1 MRRIY
6 YGEGLF
12 LNEQYQIFSEH
23 LEKKFQLLL
32 MENHGVGIIG
42 GYYEEGLPICMV
54 SELSVKMLGYQSI
67 EEFEEHTGKFLMR
80 IICPSSNETFS
91 EEKFA
96 KWSGMME
103 THMYTASGER
113 FWVRIFKME
122 HTSYDGRPIWLI
134 SICNMQEL
142 FEAEC
147 AIMEVNQKLEE
158 ANEQIRA
165 QLDTFANGIN
175 GGYMISR
182 EDKQFSIAYVSQN
195 VARNQGYTVKEFLD
209 SCMGSALGNVYPP
222 DRSEVMFTLTHQ
234 LKRKDSYSM
243 KYRVICK
250 DGNVKWVF
258 DSGKRGK
265 DKDGN
270 PVIQSL
276 IMDINDSEQMNMMY
290 RQERRQYRDAIT
302 HDCEYSFSV
311 DLTSGYLED
320 SFEMKNGENPI
331 RLLGMRL
338 PVRFDDYLER
348 VKTVLKSVYTDGRAL
363 EDATTANLRQ
373 CYQMGIRKSEYDYWD
388 IRQNKYVRATVL
400 MSEREENGHICAI
413 IVGRDISKQI
423 REVENYHKEMQAAN
437 SRLECQKKELEAA
450 YREAN
455 LANSAKSDFL
465 ARMSHDIR
473 TPINGILGLIEMSD
487 RYPDDVEKL
496 KENRE
501 KERGAVKQLL
511 MLVNDVL
518 DMSKLESGEVEL
530 IEEPFNLNEQM
541 KHCLELIEM
550 QAHKREVKIVNRTP
564 EGLRNADVI
573 GSATYV
579 NRILTN
585 ILSNSVKYNRIG
597 GQIFIAMEEL
607 AQVEFAKCEFT
618 GDEESRESAKAAKDE
633 FTGSKSVDSP
643 ECGEQE
649 KREELARAE
658 FANSERRRALGNAK
672 SEENKKSKKIWVRF
686 LIEDT
691 GIGMSEEFQQKMFE
705 PFTQENDGGG
715 ERTHAGTGLGM
726 AIVKK
731 LTEKMGGT
739 IEVHSRKHMGSAF
752 DVRIPFVLDPS
763 GGEEQK
769 EAGEQADDGIRGK
782 KLLLVEDNE
791 LNQEIAR
798 FMLTE
803 AGAEIDSVWNG
814 AEAVEVIR
822 KSIGR
827 AEAEKWRR
835 GKTGKYD
842 AILMDVMM
850 PVMNGYEASREIRK
864 LEKKAGIH
872 TPIIAMTANAFVEDI
887 VRCREAGMDEHIA
900 KPLEIE
906 KLITALAKY
915 VKKG

>member
-1 MRRIY
+1 
-6 YGEGLF
+6 
-12 LNEQYQIFSEH
+12 
-23 LEKKFQLLL
+23 

-42 GYYEEGLPICMV
+42 GYYEDGLPICMV
-54 SELSVKMLGYQSI
+54 SELSLEMLGYQSI
-67 EEFEEHTGKFLMR
+67 EEFEEHTGKMLMR

-91 EEKFA
+91 EEKFE

-103 THMYTASGER
+103 MHMYTARGER
-113 FWVRIFKME
+113 FWVRSVKHE
-122 HTSYDGRPIWLI
+122 HTSYDGRALWLI

-147 AIMEVNQKLEE
+147 AIVEANQKLED
-158 ANEQIRA
+158 ANKQIRA

-195 VARNQGYTVKEFLD
+195 VARNQGYTVEEFLD

-222 DRSEVMFTLTHQ
+222 DRSEVLFALTHQ

-250 DGNVKWVF
+250 DGSVKWVF

-265 DKDGN
+265 DRDGN

-331 RLLGMRL
+331 RLLGLRL

-348 VKTVLKSVYTDGRAL
+348 VKTVLKSVYTDGWAL
-363 EDATTANLRQ
+363 EDVTTANLLQ
-373 CYQMGIRKSEYDYWD
+373 CYQMGIRKCEYDYWD
-388 IRQNKYVRATVL
+388 IHQNKYVRATVL
-400 MSEREENGHICAI
+400 MSAREENGHICAI

-423 REVENYHKEMQAAN
+423 REVENYHKEMQMAN
-437 SRLECQKKELEAA
+437 SRLECQKKELEQA
-450 YREAN
+450 YQEAN

-487 RYPDDVEKL
+487 RYPNDVEKL

-550 QAHKREVKIVNRTP
+550 QAYKREVRIVNRTP

-607 AQVEFAKCEFT
+607 AQVEFA
-618 GDEESRESAKAAKDE
+618 GREESR
-633 FTGSKSVDSP
+633 
-643 ECGEQE
+643 
-649 KREELARAE
+649 
-658 FANSERRRALGNAK
+658 
-672 SEENKKSKKIWVRF
+672 KIWVRF

-705 PFTQENDGGG
+705 PFTQENDASG

-739 IEVHSRKHMGSAF
+739 IEVHSRKHMGSVF
-752 DVRIPFVLDPS
+752 DVRIPFVIDPN

-769 EAGEQADDGIRGK
+769 EAGEQANAGIRGK

-803 AGAEIDSVWNG
+803 AGAEVDSVWNG
-814 AEAVEVIR
+814 AEAVEIVR
-822 KSIGR
+822 ESLGR
-827 AEAEKWRR
+827 TELEKWRR
-835 GKTGKYD
+835 EKSGKYD

-900 KPLEIE
+900 KPLEVE
-906 KLITALAKY
+906 KLITVLAKY

>member
-1 MRRIY
+1 
-6 YGEGLF
+6 
-12 LNEQYQIFSEH
+12 
-23 LEKKFQLLL
+23 

-42 GYYEEGLPICMV
+42 GYYEDGLPICMV
-54 SELSVKMLGYQSI
+54 SELSLEMLGYQSI
-67 EEFEEHTGKFLMR
+67 EEFEEHTGKMLMR

-91 EEKFA
+91 EEKFE

-103 THMYTASGER
+103 THMYTARGER
-113 FWVRIFKME
+113 FWVRSVKHE
-122 HTSYDGRPIWLI
+122 HTSYDGRALWLI

-147 AIMEVNQKLEE
+147 AIVEANQKLED
-158 ANEQIRA
+158 ANKQIRA

-195 VARNQGYTVKEFLD
+195 VARNQGYTVEEFLD

-222 DRSEVMFTLTHQ
+222 DRSEVLFALTHQ

-250 DGNVKWVF
+250 DGSVKWVF

-265 DKDGN
+265 DRDGN

-331 RLLGMRL
+331 RLLGLRL

-363 EDATTANLRQ
+363 EDATTANLLQ
-373 CYQMGIRKSEYDYWD
+373 CYQMGIRKCEYDYWD
-388 IRQNKYVRATVL
+388 IHQNKYVRATVL
-400 MSEREENGHICAI
+400 MSAREENGHICAI

-423 REVENYHKEMQAAN
+423 REVENYHKEMQMAN
-437 SRLECQKKELEAA
+437 SRLECQKKELEQA
-450 YREAN
+450 YQEAN

-487 RYPDDVEKL
+487 RYPNDVEKL

-550 QAHKREVKIVNRTP
+550 QAYKREVRIVNRTP

-607 AQVEFAKCEFT
+607 ARVEFAQPEFAGQKESREPARGKFT
-618 GDEESRESAKAAKDE
+618 GDEKSRESAPSE
-633 FTGSKSVDSP
+633 S
-643 ECGEQE
+643 
-649 KREELARAE
+649 
-658 FANSERRRALGNAK
+658 ANSEKRKAFGNAE
-672 SEENKKSKKIWVRF
+672 SRENKKSKKIWVRF

-705 PFTQENDGGG
+705 PFTQENDASG

-739 IEVHSRKHMGSAF
+739 IEVHSRKHMGSVF
-752 DVRIPFVLDPS
+752 DVRIPFVIDPN

-769 EAGEQADDGIRGK
+769 EAGEQANAGICGK

-803 AGAEIDSVWNG
+803 AGAEVDSVWNG
-814 AEAVEVIR
+814 AEAVEIVR
-822 KSIGR
+822 ESLGR
-827 AEAEKWRR
+827 AELEKWRR
-835 GKTGKYD
+835 EKSGKYD

-900 KPLEIE
+900 KPLEVE
-906 KLITALAKY
+906 KLITVLAKY